1 LIQNCFWDVVKN
13 GATENANKR
22 WLKYTPTLVCH
33 YIVDHILNVRF
44 SNPDA
49 DETSIFTKEYFKK
62 ALGKTCQTHRRLD
75 VDHSVAIVW
84 RSSKRDLVSWD
95 RMGPMLVRIPANN
108 FGPQVQEDADPEL
121 YGLER
126 SNLTLRDL
134 FFRAIQCSRE
144 TLVSQINHTVI
155 ARLIIF
161 IIQHPDP
168 GTVPSNPQ
176 RKPIDASHLERVWL
190 GEGLKFTRFFDNP
203 ARANSVISSVW
214 KHCKQ
219 NSAKWKIMKKA
230 AEQNIGTWCSHGERG
245 IDVLQLDQAEN
256 NNMNNSLLNANKRFA
271 VKRAEKGHISRRFLL
286 WLLEKKQWY
295 DDQRNN
301 GTLPREETVRDECQI
316 LGGRTE

>member
-1 LIQNCFWDVVKN
+1 
-13 GATENANKR
+13 
-22 WLKYTPTLVCH
+22 
-33 YIVDHILNVRF
+33 
-44 SNPDA
+44 
-49 DETSIFTKEYFKK
+49 
-62 ALGKTCQTHRRLD
+62 
-75 VDHSVAIVW
+75 
-84 RSSKRDLVSWD
+84 
-95 RMGPMLVRIPANN
+95 
-108 FGPQVQEDADPEL
+108 
-121 YGLER
+121 
-126 SNLTLRDL
+126 
-134 FFRAIQCSRE
+134 
-144 TLVSQINHTVI
+144 
-155 ARLIIF
+155 LIIF